1 MEDFLCQLRAKTYR
15 NRKVAIVENGTW
27 APSAACVMKGYLE
40 AMKNIQLCDLQVTIP
55 SAVKEATVKELEAL
69 AGEVSAM

>member
-1 MEDFLCQLRAKTYR
+1 M
-15 NRKVAIVENGTW
+15 ENGTW

-40 AMKNIQLCDLQVTIP
+40 AMKNIQLCDPQVTIP

-69 AGEVSAM
+69 AGEVIAM